1 MVRLILQV
9 GEGADS
15 RTFAVPVKERMVIG
29 RGGAGE
35 DEIPD
40 LDFSAFAAA
49 ALGMSRLHAAFT
61 YRDDELYLEDLN
73 STNGT
78 RINGFTITPQRPYL
92 LRNGDELEF
101 GDFRMSIRVARL
113 AGNGQPG

>member
-15 RTFAVPVKERMVIG
+15 RTFAIPVKERMVIG
-29 RGGAGE
+29 RGGAGD
-35 DEIPD
+35 DEVPD

-49 ALGMSRLHAAFT
+49 ALGMSRLHAALV
-61 YRDDELYLEDLN
+61 YHDDALYLEDLN

-78 RINGFTITPQRPYL
+78 RINGFTIVPQRRYL

-101 GDFRMSIRVARL
+101 GDFRMNIRVARL
-113 AGNGQPG
+113 AGSGQAG